1 MKLRQHPRRLLVALV
16 VPLVLLTA
24 CGGSEGIP
32 DDQELQPA
40 SAPSGWDTSTLDLL
54 SLAAPPEW
62 TKDASTSPEK
72 GTTVT
77 AWRTAPVD
85 GQSSAGMEVRE
96 ITKPDHDAETA
107 AEALAVNAM
116 ATMQGGKPD
125 TEQIVWPTAKDA
137 WTFSNEIV
145 AGLDSGN
152 EQTYVSTTFVADLDD
167 GTQVQVLVFT
177 KKGDADDL
185 GAQLLGTIKL
195 MTADA

>member
-1 MKLRQHPRRLLVALV
+1 MKLRQRPRRLLVALV
-16 VPLVLLTA
+16 VPLFLLAA
-24 CGGSEGIP
+24 CGGSEDIP

-40 SAPSGWDTSTLDLL
+40 SAPSGWVTSSLDLL
-54 SLAAPPEW
+54 SLSAPAEW
-62 TKDASTSPEK
+62 TKDDSTSPEK
-72 GTTVT
+72 GMTVT
-77 AWRTAPVD
+77 AWRTPPVD

-96 ITKPDHDAETA
+96 ITKPDHAAEDA

-125 TEQIVWPTAKDA
+125 TEEIAWPAAKEA

-145 AGLDSGN
+145 TGPDSGN

-167 GTQVQVLVFT
+167 GSQVQVLVFT
-177 KKGDADDL
+177 KKGESDDL